1 MALTNTP
8 NGVTKKLGGVDNK
21 VIINSIDFVKQF
33 ESNVNRLREAL
44 GIMRMQPLTKG
55 NTVNIWGDKVIE
67 PGTTAASGTTG
78 AGTGKA
84 AAGATGTTGA
94 DNGVDG
100 VDGIVN
106 PAVDIPLTEVQRNLD
121 RTIELKWHKY
131 RKVVPWETIQQ
142 FGYDQAVL
150 QTDRTMMLQIQ
161 NDIRKDLFSNLT
173 SLSEATTAD
182 VTGNLQTALGAAYGK
197 IMDAFD
203 GNVDQIVMFANPQD
217 AGDYLGSAVIQN
229 GQSVGFGSTLV
240 EDFMGAR
247 LLLNNSIPKGQ
258 YVATA
263 VNNLNLAYMP
273 ANDPELMQALAG
285 KQTTTGELGLITLV
299 HDINT
304 TNATQQ
310 STVMDAIQMFPEI
323 SAGVVKGKISA
334 SAAATSPSKG

>member
-1 MALTNTP
+1 MTLTNTP
-8 NGVTKKLGGVDNK
+8 NGVTKQLGGVDNK

-44 GIMRMQPLTKG
+44 GIMRMQPLTRG

-67 PGTTAASGTTG
+67 PGTKAASGTTG
-78 AGTGKA
+78 TGTEKASGASGTG
-84 AAGATGTTGA
+84 T

-100 VDGIVN
+100 VNGIVN

-121 RTIELKWHKY
+121 RQIQLKFHKY

-150 QTDRTMMLQIQ
+150 QTDRAMMLQIQ

-173 SLSEATTAD
+173 NLSKATTAD
-182 VTGNLQTALGAAYGK
+182 VKGNLQTALGAAYGK

-229 GQSVGFGSTLV
+229 GQSVGFGLTLV

-334 SAAATSPSKG
+334 SAAATSPSKD

>member
-1 MALTNTP
+1 MTLTNTP
-8 NGVTKKLGGVDNK
+8 KGVTKQLGGVDNK

-67 PGTTAASGTTG
+67 PTGT
-78 AGTGKA
+78 AGTDDG
-84 AAGATGTTGA
+84 
-94 DNGVDG
+94 DG
-100 VDGIVN
+100 VGGVVN

-121 RTIELKWHKY
+121 RKVELKWHKY

-161 NDIRKDLFSNLT
+161 NDIRKDLFTNLT
-173 SLSEATTAD
+173 NLSDATSAN

-197 IMDAFD
+197 VMNAFD

-229 GQSVGFGSTLV
+229 GQSVGFGLTLV

-263 VNNLNLAYMP
+263 TNNLNLAYMP
-273 ANDPELMQALAG
+273 ANDAELMQALAG

-323 SAGVVKGKISA
+323 SAGVVKGTISA
-334 SAAATSPSKG
+334 PAAASSPKA

>member
-1 MALTNTP
+1 MTLTNTP
-8 NGVTKKLGGVDNK
+8 NGVTKQLGGVDNK

-67 PGTTAASGTTG
+67 PTVT
-78 AGTGKA
+78 AGT
-84 AAGATGTTGA
+84 
-94 DNGVDG
+94 DDG
-100 VDGIVN
+100 VNGIVN

-121 RTIELKWHKY
+121 RQIELKFHKY

-173 SLSEATTAD
+173 SLSDAKEAN
-182 VTGNLQTALGAAYGK
+182 VTGNLQTALGEAYGN

-217 AGDYLGSAVIQN
+217 AGNYLGSAVIQN
-229 GQSVGFGSTLV
+229 GQSVGFGLTLV

-273 ANDPELMQALAG
+273 ANDSELMQALSG

-310 STVMDAIQMFPEI
+310 STVMDAIQVFPEI
-323 SAGVVKGKISA
+323 SAGVVKGTISA
-334 SAAATSPSKG
+334 SAAASSSQSSKD

>member
-1 MALTNTP
+1 MTLTNTP
-8 NGVTKKLGGVDNK
+8 NGVTKQLGGVDNK

-67 PGTTAASGTTG
+67 P
-78 AGTGKA
+78 
-84 AAGATGTTGA
+84 TGT
-94 DNGVDG
+94 DVDG
-100 VDGIVN
+100 VDGVVN

-161 NDIRKDLFSNLT
+161 NDIRKDLFANLT
-173 SLSEATTAD
+173 NLSNATTAN

-197 IMDAFD
+197 VMDAFD

-229 GQSVGFGSTLV
+229 GQSVGFGLTLV

-247 LLLNNSIPKGQ
+247 LLLNNSIPKGS

-273 ANDPELMQALAG
+273 ANDPELMQALVG

-323 SAGVVKGKISA
+323 SAGVVKGTISA
-334 SAAATSPSKG
+334 PAAASSPKA

>member
-1 MALTNTP
+1 MTLTNTP
-8 NGVTKKLGGVDNK
+8 NGVTKQLGGVDNK

-67 PGTTAASGTTG
+67 P
-78 AGTGKA
+78 
-84 AAGATGTTGA
+84 TGT
-94 DNGVDG
+94 DVDG
-100 VDGIVN
+100 VDGVVN

-121 RTIELKWHKY
+121 RQIQLKWHKY

-173 SLSEATTAD
+173 NLSNSTTAD

-197 IMDAFD
+197 VMNAFD

-229 GQSVGFGSTLV
+229 GQSVGFGLTLV

-263 VNNLNLAYMP
+263 TNNLNLAYMP
-273 ANDPELMQALAG
+273 ANDAELMQALAG

-323 SAGVVKGKISA
+323 SAGVVKGTISA
-334 SAAATSPSKG
+334 PAAATGSPKA

>member
-1 MALTNTP
+1 MTLTNTP

-67 PGTTAASGTTG
+67 PTGTAGTDDG
-78 AGTGKA
+78 AG
-84 AAGATGTTGA
+84 
-94 DNGVDG
+94 GV
-100 VDGIVN
+100 VN

-121 RTIELKWHKY
+121 RTVELKWHKY

-161 NDIRKDLFSNLT
+161 NDIRKDLFTNLT
-173 SLSEATTAD
+173 NLSNATTAN
-182 VTGNLQTALGAAYGK
+182 VTGNLQTALGAAYGNV
-197 IMDAFD
+197 MNAFD

-229 GQSVGFGSTLV
+229 GQSVGFGLTLV

-263 VNNLNLAYMP
+263 TNNLNLAYMP
-273 ANDPELMQALAG
+273 ANDAELMQALSG

-323 SAGVVKGKISA
+323 SAGVVKGTISA
-334 SAAATSPSKG
+334 PAAASSPKA

>member
-1 MALTNTP
+1 MTLTNTP
-8 NGVTKKLGGVDNK
+8 SGVTKRLGDVDNK

-67 PGTTAASGTTG
+67 PTST
-78 AGTGKA
+78 AGT
-84 AAGATGTTGA
+84 
-94 DNGVDG
+94 DDGVDG
-100 VDGIVN
+100 VVN

-173 SLSEATTAD
+173 SLSNSTTAN

-197 IMDAFD
+197 VMDAFD

-229 GQSVGFGSTLV
+229 GQSVGFGLTLV

-263 VNNLNLAYMP
+263 TNNLNLAYMP
-273 ANDPELMQALAG
+273 ANDAELMQALAG

-323 SAGVVKGKISA
+323 SAGVVKGTISA
-334 SAAATSPSKG
+334 SAAASTSPKD

>member
-1 MALTNTP
+1 MVLTNTP
-8 NGVTKKLGGVDNK
+8 SGVTKQLGGVDNK

-67 PGTTAASGTTG
+67 PTATAGTDDG
-78 AGTGKA
+78 AG
-84 AAGATGTTGA
+84 
-94 DNGVDG
+94 GV
-100 VDGIVN
+100 VN

-121 RTIELKWHKY
+121 RTVELKWHKY

-161 NDIRKDLFSNLT
+161 NDIRKDLFTNLT
-173 SLSEATTAD
+173 NLSNATTAN
-182 VTGNLQTALGAAYGK
+182 VTGNLQTALGAAYGNV
-197 IMDAFD
+197 MNAFD

-229 GQSVGFGSTLV
+229 GQSVGFGLTLV

-263 VNNLNLAYMP
+263 TNNLNLAYMP
-273 ANDPELMQALAG
+273 ANDAELMQALAG

-323 SAGVVKGKISA
+323 SAGVVKGTISA
-334 SAAATSPSKG
+334 PAAASVSPKA

>member
-1 MALTNTP
+1 MTLTNTP
-8 NGVTKKLGGVDNK
+8 NGVTKQLGGVDNK

-67 PGTTAASGTTG
+67 PQGTSGT
-78 AGTGKA
+78 
-84 AAGATGTTGA
+84 
-94 DNGVDG
+94 DDGVDG
-100 VDGIVN
+100 VVN

-121 RTIELKWHKY
+121 RTIQLKWHKY

-161 NDIRKDLFSNLT
+161 NDIRKDLFTNLT
-173 SLSEATTAD
+173 SLSGATTAN

-197 IMDAFD
+197 VMDAFD

-229 GQSVGFGSTLV
+229 GQSVGFGLTLV

-263 VNNLNLAYMP
+263 TNNLNLAYMP
-273 ANDPELMQALAG
+273 ANDAELMQALAG

-323 SAGVVKGKISA
+323 SAGVVKGTISA
-334 SAAATSPSKG
+334 SAAASTSPKD

>member
-1 MALTNTP
+1 MTLTNTP
-8 NGVTKKLGGVDNK
+8 NGVTKRLGGVDNK

-67 PGTTAASGTTG
+67 PTGT
-78 AGTGKA
+78 AGT
-84 AAGATGTTGA
+84 
-94 DNGVDG
+94 VDG
-100 VDGIVN
+100 VNGIVN

-121 RTIELKWHKY
+121 RQIELKWHKY

-173 SLSEATTAD
+173 NLSNATTAN

-229 GQSVGFGSTLV
+229 GQSVGFGLTLV

-323 SAGVVKGKISA
+323 SAGVVKGTISA
-334 SAAATSPSKG
+334 SAAASSSSPSKD

>member
-1 MALTNTP
+1 MTLTNTP
-8 NGVTKKLGGVDNK
+8 SGVTQQLAGGVDNK

-67 PGTTAASGTTG
+67 PTGTTG
-78 AGTGKA
+78 AG
-84 AAGATGTTGA
+84 
-94 DNGVDG
+94 DGVDG
-100 VDGIVN
+100 VVN

-121 RTIELKWHKY
+121 RQIQLKWHKY

-161 NDIRKDLFSNLT
+161 NDIRKDLFTNLT
-173 SLSEATTAD
+173 NLSDATSAD

-197 IMDAFD
+197 VMNAFD

-229 GQSVGFGSTLV
+229 GQSVGFGLTLV

-263 VNNLNLAYMP
+263 TNNLNLAYMP
-273 ANDPELMQALAG
+273 ANDAELMQALAG

-323 SAGVVKGKISA
+323 SAGVVKGTISA
-334 SAAATSPSKG
+334 STAASSSPKA

>member
-1 MALTNTP
+1 MTLTNTP
-8 NGVTKKLGGVDNK
+8 KGVTKQLGGVDNK

-67 PGTTAASGTTG
+67 PTST
-78 AGTGKA
+78 AGTD
-84 AAGATGTTGA
+84 GT
-94 DNGVDG
+94 DGVDG
-100 VDGIVN
+100 VVN

-121 RTIELKWHKY
+121 RKIELKWHKY

-161 NDIRKDLFSNLT
+161 NDIRKDLFTNLT
-173 SLSEATTAD
+173 NLSNATTAD
-182 VTGNLQTALGAAYGK
+182 VTGNLQTALGAAYGNV
-197 IMDAFD
+197 MNAFD

-229 GQSVGFGSTLV
+229 GQSVGFGLTLV

-263 VNNLNLAYMP
+263 TNNLNLAYMP
-273 ANDPELMQALAG
+273 ANDAELMQALAG

-334 SAAATSPSKG
+334 PAAAASPKA

>member
-1 MALTNTP
+1 MTLTNTP
-8 NGVTKKLGGVDNK
+8 SGVTKQLGGVDNK

-67 PGTTAASGTTG
+67 PTGTAGTDDG
-78 AGTGKA
+78 AG
-84 AAGATGTTGA
+84 
-94 DNGVDG
+94 GV
-100 VDGIVN
+100 VN

-161 NDIRKDLFSNLT
+161 NDIRKDLFTNLT
-173 SLSEATTAD
+173 NLSDATSAN

-197 IMDAFD
+197 VMDAFD

-229 GQSVGFGSTLV
+229 GQSVGFGLTLV

-263 VNNLNLAYMP
+263 TNNLNLAYMP
-273 ANDPELMQALAG
+273 ANDAELMQALSG
-285 KQTTTGELGLITLV
+285 KETTTGELGLITLV

-323 SAGVVKGKISA
+323 SAGVVKGTISA
-334 SAAATSPSKG
+334 PAAASVSPKA

>member
-1 MALTNTP
+1 MTLTNTP
-8 NGVTKKLGGVDNK
+8 NGVTKQLGGVDNK

-67 PGTTAASGTTG
+67 PGTTS
-78 AGTGKA
+78 AGTG
-84 AAGATGTTGA
+84 AAGKASGAAGTTGA

-121 RTIELKWHKY
+121 RQIELKWHKY

-173 SLSEATTAD
+173 NLSNATEAD

-229 GQSVGFGSTLV
+229 GQSVGFGLTLV

-273 ANDPELMQALAG
+273 ANDAELMQALAG

-334 SAAATSPSKG
+334 STAASSSPSKD

>member
-1 MALTNTP
+1 MTLTNTP
-8 NGVTKKLGGVDNK
+8 NGVTKQLGGVDNK

-67 PGTTAASGTTG
+67 P
-78 AGTGKA
+78 
-84 AAGATGTTGA
+84 AGATGTDDGA
-94 DNGVDG
+94 G
-100 VDGIVN
+100 GIVN

-161 NDIRKDLFSNLT
+161 NDIRKDLFTNLT
-173 SLSEATTAD
+173 NLSDATSAN

-197 IMDAFD
+197 VMDAFD

-229 GQSVGFGSTLV
+229 GQSVGFGLTLV

-258 YVATA
+258 YIATA

-273 ANDPELMQALAG
+273 ANDAELMQALAG

-323 SAGVVKGKISA
+323 SAGVVKGTISA
-334 SAAATSPSKG
+334 PTAASSPKA

>member
-1 MALTNTP
+1 MTLTNTP
-8 NGVTKKLGGVDNK
+8 NGVTKQLGGVDNK

-67 PGTTAASGTTG
+67 PTST
-78 AGTGKA
+78 AGT
-84 AAGATGTTGA
+84 
-94 DNGVDG
+94 DDG
-100 VDGIVN
+100 VGGVVN

-121 RTIELKWHKY
+121 RTVELKWHKY

-161 NDIRKDLFSNLT
+161 NDIRKDLFTNLT
-173 SLSEATTAD
+173 NLSNATTAN
-182 VTGNLQTALGAAYGK
+182 VTGNLQTALGAAYGNV
-197 IMDAFD
+197 MNAFD

-229 GQSVGFGSTLV
+229 GQSVGFGLTLV

-263 VNNLNLAYMP
+263 TNNLNLAYMP
-273 ANDPELMQALAG
+273 ANDAELMQALAG

-323 SAGVVKGKISA
+323 SAGVVKGTISA
-334 SAAATSPSKG
+334 PAAASSPKA

>member
-1 MALTNTP
+1 MTLTNTP
-8 NGVTKKLGGVDNK
+8 KGVTKQLGGVDNK

-67 PGTTAASGTTG
+67 PTST
-78 AGTGKA
+78 AGTD
-84 AAGATGTTGA
+84 GT
-94 DNGVDG
+94 DGVDG
-100 VDGIVN
+100 VVN

-121 RTIELKWHKY
+121 RKIELKWHKY

-161 NDIRKDLFSNLT
+161 NDIRKNLFTNLT
-173 SLSEATTAD
+173 NLSNATTAN
-182 VTGNLQTALGAAYGK
+182 VTGNLQTALGAAYGNV
-197 IMDAFD
+197 MNAFD

-229 GQSVGFGSTLV
+229 GQSVGFGLTLV

-263 VNNLNLAYMP
+263 TNNLNLAYMP
-273 ANDPELMQALAG
+273 ANDAELMQALAG

-334 SAAATSPSKG
+334 PAAASSPKA

>member
-1 MALTNTP
+1 MTLTNTP
-8 NGVTKKLGGVDNK
+8 NGVTKQLGGVDNK

-67 PGTTAASGTTG
+67 P
-78 AGTGKA
+78 
-84 AAGATGTTGA
+84 TGT
-94 DNGVDG
+94 DVDG
-100 VDGIVN
+100 VGGVVN

-121 RTIELKWHKY
+121 RTVELKWHKY

-161 NDIRKDLFSNLT
+161 NDIRKDLFANLT
-173 SLSEATTAD
+173 NLSNATTAD

-197 IMDAFD
+197 VMNAFD

-229 GQSVGFGSTLV
+229 GQSVGFGLTLV

-263 VNNLNLAYMP
+263 TNNLNLAYMP
-273 ANDPELMQALAG
+273 ANDAELMQALAG

-334 SAAATSPSKG
+334 PAAASSPKA

>member
-1 MALTNTP
+1 MTLTNTP
-8 NGVTKKLGGVDNK
+8 SGVTKQLGGVDNK

-67 PGTTAASGTTG
+67 PTGTTG
-78 AGTGKA
+78 ATGATGKA
-84 AAGATGTTGA
+84 AAQGTAGT

-100 VDGIVN
+100 VNGIVN

-121 RTIELKWHKY
+121 RQIELKWHKY

-173 SLSEATTAD
+173 NLSEATTAD

-229 GQSVGFGSTLV
+229 GQSVGFGLTLV

-273 ANDPELMQALAG
+273 ANDAELMQALAG

-334 SAAATSPSKG
+334 SAAASSSQPSKD

>member
-1 MALTNTP
+1 MTLTNTP
-8 NGVTKKLGGVDNK
+8 SGVTSKLGGVDNK

-67 PGTTAASGTTG
+67 PTGT
-78 AGTGKA
+78 AGT
-84 AAGATGTTGA
+84 
-94 DNGVDG
+94 DVDG
-100 VDGIVN
+100 VDGVVK

-121 RTIELKWHKY
+121 RTVELKWHKY

-161 NDIRKDLFSNLT
+161 NDIRKDLFTNLT
-173 SLSEATTAD
+173 NLSNATTAD

-197 IMDAFD
+197 VMNAFD

-229 GQSVGFGSTLV
+229 GQSVGFGLTLV

-263 VNNLNLAYMP
+263 TNNLNLAYMP
-273 ANDPELMQALAG
+273 ANDAELMQALAG

-323 SAGVVKGKISA
+323 SAGVVKGTISA
-334 SAAATSPSKG
+334 PAAASSPKA

>member
-1 MALTNTP
+1 MTLTNTP
-8 NGVTKKLGGVDNK
+8 SGVTKQLLGGVDNK

-67 PGTTAASGTTG
+67 PTGT
-78 AGTGKA
+78 AGTV
-84 AAGATGTTGA
+84 
-94 DNGVDG
+94 NG

-121 RTIELKWHKY
+121 RQIELKWHKY

-173 SLSEATTAD
+173 TLSDATKAD

-229 GQSVGFGSTLV
+229 GQSVGFGLTLV

-334 SAAATSPSKG
+334 SAAASSSQPSKD

>member
-1 MALTNTP
+1 MTLTNTP
-8 NGVTKKLGGVDNK
+8 KGVTKQLGGVDNK

-67 PGTTAASGTTG
+67 PTGT
-78 AGTGKA
+78 AGTD
-84 AAGATGTTGA
+84 GT
-94 DNGVDG
+94 DGVDG
-100 VDGIVN
+100 VVN

-121 RTIELKWHKY
+121 RKIELKWHKY

-161 NDIRKDLFSNLT
+161 NDIRKDLFTNLT
-173 SLSEATTAD
+173 NLSNATTAD
-182 VTGNLQTALGAAYGK
+182 VTGNLQTALGAAYGNV
-197 IMDAFD
+197 MNAFD

-229 GQSVGFGSTLV
+229 GQSVGFGLTLV

-263 VNNLNLAYMP
+263 TNNLNLAYMP
-273 ANDPELMQALAG
+273 ANDAELMQALAG

-334 SAAATSPSKG
+334 PAAASGSPKA

>member
-1 MALTNTP
+1 MTLTNTP
-8 NGVTKKLGGVDNK
+8 NGVTKQLGGVDNK

-67 PGTTAASGTTG
+67 PTGTAGSDDG
-78 AGTGKA
+78 AG
-84 AAGATGTTGA
+84 
-94 DNGVDG
+94 GV
-100 VDGIVN
+100 VK

-121 RTIELKWHKY
+121 RKIELKWHKY

-161 NDIRKDLFSNLT
+161 NDIRKDLFTNLT
-173 SLSEATTAD
+173 KLSDATTAN

-197 IMDAFD
+197 VMDAFD

-229 GQSVGFGSTLV
+229 GQSVGFGLTLV

-263 VNNLNLAYMP
+263 TNNLNLAYMP
-273 ANDPELMQALAG
+273 ANDSELMQALAG

-323 SAGVVKGKISA
+323 SAGVVKGTISA
-334 SAAATSPSKG
+334 PAAASSPKA

>member
-1 MALTNTP
+1 MTLTNTP
-8 NGVTKKLGGVDNK
+8 NGVTKQLGGVDNK

-67 PGTTAASGTTG
+67 P
-78 AGTGKA
+78 
-84 AAGATGTTGA
+84 TGT
-94 DNGVDG
+94 DVDG
-100 VDGIVN
+100 VDGVVN

-121 RTIELKWHKY
+121 RQIQLKWHKY

-173 SLSEATTAD
+173 NLSNSTTAD

-197 IMDAFD
+197 VMNAFD

-229 GQSVGFGSTLV
+229 GQSVGFGLTLV

-247 LLLNNSIPKGQ
+247 LLLNNSIPKGS

-273 ANDPELMQALAG
+273 ANDPELMQALVG

-323 SAGVVKGKISA
+323 SAGVVKGTISA
-334 SAAATSPSKG
+334 PAAASSPKA

>member
-1 MALTNTP
+1 MTLTNTP
-8 NGVTKKLGGVDNK
+8 SGVTKQLGGVDNK

-67 PGTTAASGTTG
+67 PTAP
-78 AGTGKA
+78 AGTAGAGKA
-84 AAGATGTTGA
+84 AASGTTGA

-100 VDGIVN
+100 VNGIVN

-173 SLSEATTAD
+173 NLSKATEAN

-229 GQSVGFGSTLV
+229 GQSVGFGLTLV

-334 SAAATSPSKG
+334 SAAASSSQPSKD